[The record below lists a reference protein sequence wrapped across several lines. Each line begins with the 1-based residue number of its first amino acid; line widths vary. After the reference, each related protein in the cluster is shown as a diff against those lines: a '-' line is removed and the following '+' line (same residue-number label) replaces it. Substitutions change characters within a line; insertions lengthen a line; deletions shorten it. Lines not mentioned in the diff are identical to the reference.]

1 MEEVTCNELLR
12 AEIVELQRQNSA
24 LLEKI
29 ALLEQR
35 ILQLEAMLDKN
46 SGNSSKPPSTD
57 SFRKIQNSREKSAKK
72 SGGQIGHKGHSLKL
86 PKNLDELVK

>member
-1 MEEVTCNELLR
+1 MEEVTGNELLK
-12 AEIVELQRQNSA
+12 AENAELRRQIGV

-29 ALLEQR
+29 AFLEQENLR
-35 ILQLEAMLDKN
+35 LRAMLNKN

-57 SFRKIQNSREKSAKK
+57 GFRKIQNSREKSVKK

-86 PKNLDELVK
+86 PKNLDELV